1 MRVIFQPSYSA
12 TKLIPYR
19 KKMFSVFRS
28 KLSKVSFL
36 MYESVGMF
44 KVVSEEILR
53 SQMSAKSRVWVYIL
67 SSSITM
73 E

>member
-36 MYESVGMF
+36 MYESVGLV
-44 KVVSEEILR
+44 KVVLVEILR

-67 SSSITM
+67 SSNITM